1 MYYTILDS
9 YSSAEIHTIY
19 IERLPALDLPF
30 QILSAEIH
38 TGSLLSLNPSLYKSY
53 SSYVYHSLILVNI
66 ITFIVL
72 VLVLVLVTGTA
83 AFEFIIAGTLVVIII
98 VIVIVIDIAVVVLS
112 TALIRVTSY
121 FDPITTTAS
130 PPQFV
135 TSPRYPRLRAY
146 ARLFLRLVLR
156 NSSMAQPCGNRLK

>member
-53 SSYVYHSLILVNI
+53 SSYVYRSLILVNI

-98 VIVIVIDIAVVVLS
+98 VIVIVIVIVIDIAVVVLS
-112 TALIRVTSY
+112 TALIRVTSS

-135 TSPRYPRLRAY
+135 TSPRYPR
-146 ARLFLRLVLR
+146 
-156 NSSMAQPCGNRLK
+156 

>member
-19 IERLPALDLPF
+19 IEWLPALDLPF

-38 TGSLLSLNPSLYKSY
+38 TGSLLSLDPSVYKSY
-53 SSYVYHSLILVNI
+53 TSYVYRSLILVNI

-72 VLVLVLVTGTA
+72 VLVFVTGTA
-83 AFEFIIAGTLVVIII
+83 AFEFIIAGTLVVI

-112 TALIRVTSY
+112 TALI
-121 FDPITTTAS
+121 
-130 PPQFV
+130 
-135 TSPRYPRLRAY
+135 
-146 ARLFLRLVLR
+146 
-156 NSSMAQPCGNRLK
+156 